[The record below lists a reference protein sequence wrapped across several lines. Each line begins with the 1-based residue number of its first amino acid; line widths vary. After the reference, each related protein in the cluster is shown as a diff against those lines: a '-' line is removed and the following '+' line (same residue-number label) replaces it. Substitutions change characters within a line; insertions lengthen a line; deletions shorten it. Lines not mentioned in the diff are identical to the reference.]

1 MKKVYLIILVAIFLP
16 SSCLAAVFSFD
27 PANTSVPINLAIK
40 TTLVLN
46 TEDQEINAVSVK
58 IRFPKNDLDLV
69 LVSDAGSVVTFWIEK
84 PKTSGGDTVSFS
96 GTIPGGY
103 KGKNGNL
110 FSLTFRP
117 RNQALSKVTVEEV
130 SAFVNDGFG
139 TPAKVRSAQFNL
151 TVTEPA
157 ALAEGLEN
165 EGDIPVI
172 TIKDDSP
179 PLSFSPVIARDP
191 SGFDGQWFLVFNAED
206 KDSGISYY
214 EVQES
219 KRPEPKDDSWLKTE
233 SPYVLRDQARK
244 SYVFVRA
251 VNGAGLQ
258 TIAIVSP
265 ETPRAWYDIYR
276 GTVIVIIT
284 VIILCVG
291 FWVRRYRKKLIATT
305 KRDDNF

>member
-1 MKKVYLIILVAIFLP
+1 MKKIFLLISIGLFFP
-16 SSCLAAVFSFD
+16 GSALAAVFSFD
-27 PANTSVPINLAIK
+27 PANTSVPVNLAIK

-46 TEDQEINAVSVK
+46 TEDQEINAVSGK

-69 LVSDAGSVVTFWIEK
+69 LVSEAGSVVTFWIEK

-151 TVTEPA
+151 IVTEPA

-179 PLSFSPVIARDP
+179 PLSFNPVIARDD
-191 SGFDGQWFLVFNAED
+191 SGFSGQWFLVFNAED

-219 KRPEPKDDSWLKTE
+219 LRPEPNGNAWLKTE
-233 SPYVLRDQARK
+233 SPYVLRDQTRK

-258 TIAIVSP
+258 TIAIISP
-265 ETPRAWYDIYR
+265 ENPQPWYDTYR
-276 GTVIVIIT
+276 VAVIVIVTI
-284 VIILCVG
+284 IILGTG
-291 FWVRRYRKKLIATT
+291 FAIRRYRKKLIATT
-305 KRDDNF
+305 RRDDNF